1 MLPYNGQEQC
11 HFFEEVLATKQEQ
24 TRSRRQRS
32 VNKNKRWLLVVGAL
46 VVLLGG
52 FYIVRS
58 MHYRDHFLPNT
69 EILGIDVS
77 GQSVNAA
84 NKKLVQQFNE
94 RQYTFVE
101 GNKKVMKVK
110 GRALGLS
117 QDFKKGLNQAL
128 NKQNPWLWTTSIFA
142 GQKTHADEDP
152 SINSVSLKQ
161 FADTTAN
168 KLNQGR
174 QEPVNAK
181 LVADGT
187 QFKIQKEVNGNQ
199 IDADK
204 LAKTVTTALD
214 NHRQTVN
221 LTDTYKKPTVKA
233 SDSSLQTTERDMN
246 KLAGTKVSLQIQS
259 KTVTVPQATVMSW
272 VTNDNGKATVSSQAI
287 TNYVSTLSQQYS
299 TINKTRQFNSQQQGT
314 VSVPAGTYGW
324 SINVTSTAAMI
335 LASVKAGQ
343 DLNKEVVHSGS
354 GYATDGD
361 IGKTYV
367 EVSKEKQHEW
377 FIKDGKVVMDSD
389 IVTGKPSQET
399 PSGVFYVW
407 SKQRNATL
415 RGKND
420 DGSSYASPVSYW
432 MPIDYTGVGL
442 HDSPWQPK
450 YGGDWY
456 KEHGSHG
463 CVNNPPDFMAK
474 LYAAVD
480 EGTPVII
487 Y

>member
-1 MLPYNGQEQC
+1 M
-11 HFFEEVLATKQEQ
+11 
-24 TRSRRQRS
+24 
-32 VNKNKRWLLVVGAL
+32 NKKKWWLLALGAVVI
-46 VVLLGG
+46 LLGG
-52 FYIVRS
+52 FYIFRS

-69 EILGIDVS
+69 EVLGVDVS
-77 GQSVNAA
+77 DQTVSAA
-84 NKKLVQQFNE
+84 NKKLIQQFSE
-94 RQYTFVE
+94 RKYTFVE
-101 GNKKVMKVK
+101 DDKKVLKVK
-110 GRALGLS
+110 GSALGIS
-117 QDFKKGLNQAL
+117 QDFKQGLTQVL
-128 NKQNPWLWTTSIFA
+128 NKQNPWQWTTSIFA
-142 GQKTHADEDP
+142 GQKAHADEDP
-152 SINSVSLKQ
+152 SINKTALTK
-161 FADTTAN
+161 FAQTTAD

-174 QEPVNAK
+174 QGPENAK

-187 QFKIQKEVNGNQ
+187 KYKIQKEVNGTQ

-204 LAKTVTTALD
+204 LATTVTNVLD
-214 NHRQTVN
+214 NHQQTVN
-221 LTDTYKKPTVKA
+221 LAAAYKKPTVTA
-233 SDSSLQTTERDMN
+233 SSSSFQTTERDMN
-246 KLAGTKVSLQIQS
+246 KLAGTNVSLQIQT

-272 VTNDNGKATVSSQAI
+272 IINDNGKATVSSQAV
-287 TNYVSTLSQQYS
+287 TNYVSALSQQYS
-299 TINKTRQFNSQQQGT
+299 TIKKTRQFNSQQQGT

-324 SINVTSTAAMI
+324 SINVSATTAMI
-335 LASVKAGQ
+335 VASVKAGQ
-343 DLNKEVVHSGS
+343 DLNKEIVHNGS
-354 GYATDGD
+354 GYSTDGD
-361 IGKTYV
+361 IGNTYV

-377 FIKDGKVVMDSD
+377 YIKDGKVVMDSD
-389 IVTGKPSQET
+389 IVTGKPGQDT

-420 DGSSYASPVSYW
+420 DGSDYASPVSYW

-480 EGTPVII
+480 EGTPVIV

>member
-1 MLPYNGQEQC
+1 M
-11 HFFEEVLATKQEQ
+11 K
-24 TRSRRQRS
+24 
-32 VNKNKRWLLVVGAL
+32 KNKRWLLVVGVL
-46 VVLLGG
+46 VVLMGG
-52 FYIVRS
+52 FYIIQS

-69 EILGIDVS
+69 EILGVDVS
-77 GQSVNAA
+77 GQTVNAA
-84 NKKLVQQFNE
+84 NKKLTDQFDQ

-101 GNKKVMKVK
+101 KNKKILKVK
-110 GRALGLS
+110 GDALGLS
-117 QDFKKGLNQAL
+117 QDFKKGLTQIL
-128 NKQNPWLWTTSIFA
+128 NKQNPWQWTTSVFA
-142 GQKTHADEDP
+142 GQKTNAQEDP
-152 SINSVSLKQ
+152 TINTAALKQ
-161 FADTTAN
+161 FATSTAD
-168 KLNQGR
+168 KLNQNR

-181 LVADGT
+181 LVTSGD
-187 QFKIQKEVNGNQ
+187 QFKIQKEVNGDQ

-204 LAKTVTTALD
+204 LATTVTSTLD
-214 NHRQTVN
+214 NHRQVIE
-221 LTDTYKKPTVKA
+221 LTDAYKKPTVKA
-233 SDSSLQTTERDMN
+233 SDRDLQTTERDMN
-246 KLAGTKVSLQIQS
+246 KLASTKVSLQIQS
-259 KTVTVPQATVMSW
+259 TTVTVPQATVLSW

-287 TNYVSTLSQQYS
+287 TNYVTALSQQYS
-299 TINKTRQFNSQQQGT
+299 TIHKTRQFNSQQQGT

-324 SINVTSTAAMI
+324 SINISATSAMI

-343 DLNKEVVHSGS
+343 DLNKEVSHSGS
-354 GYATDGD
+354 GYTTTGD
-361 IGKTYV
+361 IGNTYV

-377 FIKDGKVVMDSD
+377 YIKDGKVVMDSD
-389 IVTGKPSQET
+389 IVTGKPGQDT

-480 EGTPVII
+480 EGTPVIV

>member
-1 MLPYNGQEQC
+1 MS
-11 HFFEEVLATKQEQ
+11 FFEEVLATKQEQ

-77 GQSVNAA
+77 GQSVDAA
-84 NKKLVQQFNE
+84 NKKLVKQFNE

-101 GNKKVMKVK
+101 DDKKVMKVK

-128 NKQNPWLWTTSIFA
+128 DKQNPWLWTTSIFA
-142 GQKTHADEDP
+142 GQKAHADEDP
-152 SINSVSLKQ
+152 SINSVALKQ
-161 FADTTAN
+161 FADTTAK

-174 QEPVNAK
+174 QEPINAK

-187 QFKIQKEVNGNQ
+187 RFKIQKEVNGNQ

-204 LAKTVTTALD
+204 LAKTVTIALD

-246 KLAGTKVSLQIQS
+246 KLAGVNITLQIENN
-259 KTVTVPQATVMSW
+259 KVNVPQATVASW
-272 VTNDNGKATVSSQAI
+272 IVNNNGKATVSSEAV
-287 TNYVSTLSQQYS
+287 TAYVSSLSQQYS
-299 TINKTRQFNSQQQGT
+299 TINKSRHFTTQQQGT
-314 VSVPAGTYGW
+314 VTVPSGTYGW
-324 SINVTSTAAMI
+324 SINVNATAAMI
-335 LASVKAGQ
+335 LSSVKAGQ
-343 DLNKEVVHSGS
+343 NLSKEVSHSGS
-354 GYATDGD
+354 GYNSNGDD
-361 IGKTYV
+361 IGNTYV

-377 FIKDGKVVMDSD
+377 YIKDGKVVMESD
-389 IVTGKPSQET
+389 IVTGKPGQDT
-399 PSGVFYVW
+399 PSGVFFVW

-442 HDSPWQPK
+442 HDSSWQPK

-456 KEHGSHG
+456 KQHGSHG

-474 LYAAVD
+474 LYDAVD